1 MEVFEKFPQ
10 AYDWTFFWTG
20 PFWLNP
26 EIAPQDSLR
35 EKSSWPWSKNQRTE
49 NGEPIFFFFF
59 FDSEGQIWT
68 FNPRSFH
75 LTPRRDSVFSGGK
88 PYTPG
93 VEARGITSYFSVE
106 AAFASDSLVFALHRH
121 T

>member
-49 NGEPIFFFFF
+49 NGEPIFFFF
-59 FDSEGQIWT
+59 
-68 FNPRSFH
+68 
-75 LTPRRDSVFSGGK
+75 
-88 PYTPG
+88 
-93 VEARGITSYFSVE
+93 
-106 AAFASDSLVFALHRH
+106 
-121 T
+121 